1 MNFRT
6 KAAMVAMS
14 LCVACGGGSGSGAG
28 TSGSTGATG
37 PGVAASVSAGSVV
50 DAPKGTGAADYVPL
64 YSSSTKVVEQVQY
77 TELDGTLVTY
87 AGFRP
92 TDRHSREGGEEW
104 TSLLDLGP
112 GDHFSFPTFYFQ
124 NRSYGLVIRDEV
136 PAGRQKITAY
146 LKPNVG
152 TFINNGFSAFRRL
165 DAGVIEYGWKIGV
178 GFENKKEGNQ
188 RCHAA
193 EKIEDLC
200 VAQPIE
206 DYWRSVEEGRPDK
219 LLRLGDKIEMTP
231 AQFLD
236 HTPGSD
242 KALIDGGGIRYYSF
256 EQLYVVGKGM
266 VPWYGVA
273 PKLDSQ
279 PLPED
284 ALLGGQASVSY
295 NYSEEPH
302 RVFQQTA
309 NNIGIA
315 NMQRFVEG
323 RRLFHTSFLD
333 GKHSESP
340 EVNPVFTEH
349 ANQLGARF
357 NEVRCLG
364 CHSLNGRSPAPML
377 GGPLNKMSVMV
388 AAASTSTSV
397 TPDATY
403 GLNIQQQARTVGAP
417 DYTVSI
423 LSYEKALRKL
433 PDGEQIELQKPVY
446 AFKGPVPAQLS
457 VRQAPQVIGVGL
469 LEAIDETTILA
480 LADPTDQN
488 GDGVRGVPNWS
499 INPETGERHL
509 GRFGWKAGK
518 ATVRQQAASAF
529 VQDIGITTPAYRSVS
544 CQRGAADCKAGM
556 ATPAVSEIELERLSS
571 YMKLLGVPA
580 QRKYPSGYTD
590 GTVTP
595 PEHQITQAT
604 TATIEQ
610 GARLF
615 AQAACT
621 ACHVAQLKTGNNHP
635 FAELRNQVIRP
646 YSDLLLHDM
655 GPELADTMIEGHATS
670 GMWRTQPLWG
680 LGSLKY
686 VQAGNGQADPQS
698 VRYLHDGRART
709 LMEAIGWHGGEASGS
724 RAKFEAMSKA
734 ARDAIISFLDS
745 L

>member
-1 MNFRT
+1 
-6 KAAMVAMS
+6 V
-14 LCVACGGGSGSGAG
+14 
-28 TSGSTGATG
+28 
-37 PGVAASVSAGSVV
+37 VV
-50 DAPKGTGAADYVPL
+50 DYVSLFNSETPVAEQIQ
-64 YSSSTKVVEQVQY
+64 YVEA
-77 TELDGTLVTY
+77 DGTLVTY

-92 TDRHSREGGEEW
+92 TNRHSREGGEEW
-104 TSLLDLGP
+104 TSTVDAGP

-124 NRSYGLVIRDEV
+124 NRTYGLVIRDEV
-136 PAGRQKITAY
+136 PAGRQKVTAY

-165 DAGVIEYGWKIGV
+165 DAGVIEYGWKMGV
-178 GFENKKEGNQ
+178 GFDNKKEGNQ

-193 EKIEDLC
+193 DKIEDLC
-200 VAQPIE
+200 VAQSIN
-206 DYWRSVEEGRPDK
+206 DYWRSAEEGRPDK
-219 LLRLGDKIEMTP
+219 LLRIGDKIEMTP

-279 PLPED
+279 PLPDD

-302 RVFQQTA
+302 RAFQQTA

-340 EVNPVFTEH
+340 EVNPVFTQH

-364 CHSLNGRSPAPML
+364 CHTLNGRSPAPTI
-377 GGPLNKMSVMV
+377 GAPLNKMGVLV
-388 AAASTSTSV
+388 AAASTSTAV

-403 GLNIQQQARTVGAP
+403 GLNVQQQARTAGAP
-417 DYTVSI
+417 DHSVSVQSYDKTV
-423 LSYEKALRKL
+423 RKL
-433 PDGEQIELQKPVY
+433 ADGEQVELQKPVY
-446 AFKGPVPAQLS
+446 AFKGPVPAQFS
-457 VRQAPQVIGVGL
+457 VRQAPQVIGMGL
-469 LEAIDETTILA
+469 LEALDETTILA
-480 LADPTDQN
+480 LADPDDKN

-499 INPETGERHL
+499 IDPETGERHL

-518 ATVRQQAASAF
+518 GSVRQQAASAF
-529 VQDIGITTPAYRSVS
+529 ILDIGITTPAYKSTS
-544 CQRGAADCKAGM
+544 CQRGAADCKTSA
-556 ATPAVSEIELERLSS
+556 ATLAVSEVELGRLAS
-571 YMKLLGVPA
+571 YIQLLGVPA

-595 PEHQITQAT
+595 PEHDLTEAT
-604 TATIEQ
+604 RARIDQ
-610 GARLF
+610 GGKLF

-621 ACHVAQLKTGNNHP
+621 SCHAAELKTGRNHP
-635 FAELRNQVIRP
+635 FAELRNQVIHP
-646 YSDLLLHDM
+646 YTDLLLHDM
-655 GPELADTMIEGHATS
+655 GPELADTMTEGQANPN
-670 GMWRTQPLWG
+670 MWRTQPLWG

-686 VQAGNGQADPQS
+686 VQKGTGQADPQS

-724 RAKFEAMSKA
+724 RAQFEAMSKA
-734 ARDAIISFLDS
+734 ARDAVIAFLES